1 MLSSRL
7 SGFSP
12 VLDRVKLAL
21 DVLAKNENRE
31 IEIETYVVTR
41 AHAAYWTLAQA
52 DEATEL
58 FDVEEAIGDLDA
70 AQAALASTLPADRS
84 RFRRGVE
91 RLGTAVRQL
100 ERVLDSLMDRPNAA

>member
-1 MLSSRL
+1 MPSPKSTDLA
-7 SGFSP
+7 P

-31 IEIETYVVTR
+31 NEIETYVVTR
-41 AHAAYWTLAQA
+41 AHAAYWTLVQA
-52 DEATEL
+52 AEATEL
-58 FDVEEAIGDLDA
+58 FDVEEAISDLDA
-70 AQAALASTLPADRS
+70 AQSALASMLPADRS

-100 ERVLDSLMDRPNAA
+100 ARVLGSLTERPNAA